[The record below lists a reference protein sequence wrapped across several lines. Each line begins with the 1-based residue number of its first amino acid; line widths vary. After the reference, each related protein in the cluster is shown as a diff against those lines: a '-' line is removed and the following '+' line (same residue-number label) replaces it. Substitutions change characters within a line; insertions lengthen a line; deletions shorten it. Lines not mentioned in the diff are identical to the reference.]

1 MSIAAISQ
9 SFISAVRRGAAS
21 VNVEAADPVRA
32 VPRASREFHGRRHE
46 LVDAM
51 NQVLGVEPGT
61 QDKAQAQ
68 AVFRFAHAL
77 MHDLRSMSHESE
89 AEAGGEAP
97 PGAGRGGKA
106 LGRRDWGDLSQRLST
121 LATAAAATPAPS
133 SEVPAVPDMP
143 DPVTTAS
150 AAVHI
155 MKVPSARLL
164 EAFVAMQRA
173 LGRQDDPLDPRHA
186 LARFTQ
192 ELARAVTADGP
203 IVALAGS
210 LLDVKA

>member
-9 SFISAVRRGAAS
+9 SFVSAVRRGAAS
-21 VNVEAADPVRA
+21 VNVEAAEPVRA

-51 NQVLGVEPGT
+51 NQVLGAEPGT

-97 PGAGRGGKA
+97 PGAGRGGNA

-121 LATAAAATPAPS
+121 LATAAAAPAA
-133 SEVPAVPDMP
+133 EAPAVPDMP

>member
-9 SFISAVRRGAAS
+9 SFVSAVRRGAAS
-21 VNVEAADPVRA
+21 VNVEAAEPVRA

-51 NQVLGVEPGT
+51 NQVLGVEPAA

-121 LATAAAATPAPS
+121 LATAD
-133 SEVPAVPDMP
+133 AV
-143 DPVTTAS
+143 
-150 AAVHI
+150 VHI